1 MGAATDDTG
10 LRDDQDRR
18 QKPIIEA
25 VLVAAGP
32 AGPSR

>member
-1 MGAATDDTG
+1 MGAASDDTG
-10 LRDDQDRR
+10 LRDGHYRR